1 MTGGQQTDSTF
12 PHGMTAGQRTD
23 STSFLQGMTPEQAHQ
38 QLTQDLNVFGT
49 TMVKAGDASGMV
61 SGSIHTTANTVRPA
75 LQIIKVN
82 AQRSPLDASAIAASW
97 EKKRSHYQ

>member
-1 MTGGQQTDSTF
+1 MTAEQRTDSTF
-12 PHGMTAGQRTD
+12 LHGMTAGQRTD
-23 STSFLQGMTPEQAHQ
+23 STFFLQGMTPEQAHQ

-82 AQRSPLDASAIAASW
+82 ARQSPPDSLAIAAGL
-97 EKKRSHYQ
+97 EKKKSDG